1 MFPFLFAI
9 QYHIFKKI
17 LGLSIVCSKGSRE
30 YKKYLKKIIQ
40 YEILKMLDLITKK
53 SIRKNVIMTEGN
65 ISQEFR
71 LKNIGEIRNYFI
83 EEINQNKLMRK
94 KHKNVCRVL
103 NYIETLF
110 IVVSTFSGCVS
121 ISVFTYLVAIPV
133 GITSSAVRLKTCV
146 INAGIIKDKSI
157 IMKKKKKHDI
167 VLLTN
172 HKLNYMEVLILKASI
187 DLNIN
192 YDELICF
199 NE

>member
-1 MFPFLFAI
+1 MFAI
-9 QYHIFKKI
+9 NIENLNILKYHIFKKI

-53 SIRKNVIMTEGN
+53 SIRKNVIMTEG
-65 ISQEFR
+65 FR

-157 IMKKKKKHDI
+157 IMKKKKKH
-167 VLLTN
+167 
-172 HKLNYMEVLILKASI
+172 E
-187 DLNIN
+187 
-192 YDELICF
+192 
-199 NE
+199 

>member
-1 MFPFLFAI
+1 MFAVRVI
-9 QYHIFKKI
+9 VNIKKH
-17 LGLSIVCSKGSRE
+17 
-30 YKKYLKKIIQ
+30 LKKIIQ

-53 SIRKNVIMTEGN
+53 RMRKNVIMT
-65 ISQEFR
+65 
-71 LKNIGEIRNYFI
+71 

-94 KHKNVCRVL
+94 KHKKVCRVL

-157 IMKKKKKHDI
+157 IMKKKKKH
-167 VLLTN
+167 
-172 HKLNYMEVLILKASI
+172 E
-187 DLNIN
+187 
-192 YDELICF
+192 
-199 NE
+199 

>member
-1 MFPFLFAI
+1 
-9 QYHIFKKI
+9 
-17 LGLSIVCSKGSRE
+17 
-30 YKKYLKKIIQ
+30 
-40 YEILKMLDLITKK
+40 MLDLITKK
-53 SIRKNVIMTEGN
+53 SIRKNVIMTEG
-65 ISQEFR
+65 FR

-94 KHKNVCRVL
+94 KHKKVCRVL

-133 GITSSAVRLKTCV
+133 GITSSAVQLKTCV

-172 HKLNYMEVLILKASI
+172 HKLNCMEVLILKASI

-199 NE
+199 NQ